1 MRNREGDRLTP
12 TVEHDAEVA
21 IIGRSCRLPGANSPE
36 TLWDLLSSGRCAISQ
51 VPADRWSLE
60 RLGHPKPKE
69 RGRSY
74 TWAAGI
80 LDDPW
85 GFDPAVFGISP
96 REAEQMDP
104 QQRLLLEL
112 AFEAIEDAGIAPSS
126 LAGTHT
132 GVFIGGSSLDYGNL
146 RLHDP
151 AAADAYFATGNT
163 LAVLSN
169 RISYVFDLHG
179 PSFTIDTAC
188 SSSLVALDAAV
199 AAIRSGSI
207 DTAIVGGANALVSPF
222 GFISFSQATM
232 LSPTGLCRAFSAKAD
247 GYVRAEGGVVLV
259 LRALRRARVEG
270 DRPHALIV
278 ASGVNSD
285 GRTSGISLPS
295 KKHQSALLDRVY
307 EDAGVDPDDVAFVEA
322 HGTGTRVGDPVE
334 AGAIGDVLGRRR
346 RQPLPI
352 GSIKSNIG
360 HIEPASGLAGVM
372 KAMLA
377 LEHDE
382 LPRSLHCSELNPDI
396 AFDDLNLSVSVEPV
410 ALARDGRPR
419 YAGVSSFGFGGTNA
433 HVILSDAAPVL
444 TRGAPAK
451 APQFLFLSAQ
461 SESALAELARNY
473 SIRLAGVGPNSFQRI
488 VAATGH
494 RRERHA
500 EGLVIPLG
508 APKAVIQALDAAA
521 EQADNSRQLASPHIV
536 LGSAIEQDA
545 PVAFVFS
552 GNGSQWPG
560 MGQHAYEANAAF
572 RDRFNAIDALF
583 QPLSG
588 WSLAAMMFD
597 ANIAMHLARTSIAQP
612 LVFAIQAA
620 TAHCLTGLGLR
631 PAMTL
636 GHSMGE
642 VAAAEAAGILDLA
655 SAVSVIYYRSHHQEL
670 VRDAGGLAVLF
681 GPRDAAEALVAE
693 IPELVIAAHNSP
705 RNFTISGPFDALEQL
720 ARASRAYKARV
731 RRLDLVYPFHSDLMG
746 PVEAPLYDDLATLA
760 PMRSRVTFIS
770 TVEADVLAGPELDA
784 LYWWR
789 NVREPVQF
797 KEGIERAA
805 HLGARIFVKIGPGA
819 TLIADIKETADNIG
833 ATIAAFPVHQ
843 QKPLGDDPFR
853 RAVAEALTRGAAIDK
868 AVAFG
873 DDPGPVDNLPAYPWQ
888 RRICRLGET
897 TETSGL
903 LSVRAWH
910 PLIGARLAADALEWH
925 AQVDPLLIPAL
936 ADHRIDGQILL
947 PGAAFAE
954 MALAVASDWLGS
966 KTVTIEDVEILQPM
980 IFSANVSRQIV
991 CRAAPI
997 AGTIEIMSRPRLSNT
1012 PFVLHARA
1020 KVVHRPGPTLRF
1032 PVHDLPT
1039 IPKRREKTVSGLEL
1053 YAKAQQSGL
1062 EFGPAFRQV
1071 ASAAREGKAG
1081 IIVNLRSTQA
1091 DPRYGLDPA
1100 RLDSCFHGLILLF
1113 ADVTGTARAP
1123 AYLPVRFGEIRLERP
1138 GEAIAQA
1145 HIDIKRCDERAIV
1158 ADFTLLDA
1166 DGELIAKLR
1175 DARYQAVR
1183 AALRGDLANHAV
1195 AQSLTLAEEPT
1206 ASRRDACLTPD
1217 VLARAGARETANA
1230 AASSLPAD
1238 LVLIEGWATAAAYRL
1253 ASRLATGNRIAPKQ
1267 LISAGR
1273 FPPAHGGWLITLLKA
1288 LADSGLAEPDGEA
1301 YLLAGDLDLPDPE
1314 EILQSFAADHPRRSA
1329 ELLLA
1334 ARTGAAMEAL
1344 SHSDAAIGSLSE
1356 SAIESFE
1363 IGSLA
1368 VVAAADLL
1376 ADLLHR
1382 SSEHWPRDRA
1392 LRILQIGHGPLS
1404 SHSVGLALRH
1414 DARLTIFE
1422 PDQARLERARLAFSR
1437 DARIAFLDNLE
1448 AIQSGGFDLV
1458 IAADALHRI
1467 APQKIPLARIV
1478 ETIASEGLIA
1488 AIEPEAS
1495 LFRDLVFGL
1504 DREWPAESGQSGCVL
1519 SASDWSGALRSAG
1532 LHALLAEPI
1541 MTKAG
1546 PALLVAGQKPKAA
1559 AKGNRLAKA
1568 LIIRDGDSRTIEVVA
1583 ALADRLHAG
1592 GADCRVEDTDA
1603 LHRDGPF
1610 EAVVCLSGPASAGQ
1624 SSVEHLAARCL
1635 SLKAA
1640 AEHLGKQR
1648 TQFWII
1654 THGALR
1660 VDEDAPASEAGVWA
1674 FARTLANEFQG
1685 LVVRRVDV
1693 APGLPPAIEA
1703 ERLAEI
1709 IVSGTAETDIVVD
1722 ARSTRVAR
1730 LRAQDGGEAP
1740 DFGSPAT
1747 ASRLEKGEGSGL
1759 DRIRWT
1765 PIERQPPAPG
1775 EIEIAVAASG
1785 LNFRDVMW
1793 GLSILPD
1800 EMLEEGFAGPT
1811 LGLECAGHVVAV
1823 GQGVDRFKTGDE
1835 VVAFAGGAFASHVT
1849 VNANMAALIPEGLP
1863 LEAATTIPVA
1873 FLTAYYAL
1881 VTCARLAP
1889 GEWVLIHGGAGGV
1902 GLAAL
1907 QIARWRG
1914 ARAIATAG
1922 SLEKRDL
1929 VRTLGAEHVF
1939 DGRSGNFVDDVRRV
1953 TGGGGVAVVLNSL
1966 SGEAMERS
1974 IGLLEPFGRFVELGK
1989 RDYLANTHIGL
2000 RPFRKNLAY
2009 FGVDLDHLIL
2019 AQAEKGHQLFEEVM
2033 RRFAEGEFSALPY
2046 RSFPAREFIDAMRL
2060 MQQSGHIGK
2069 IVITPPKPGE
2079 IHVAP
2084 LNRFEVARDKTHLI
2098 TGGFGGFGLATARWL
2113 VERGARHLA
2122 LVGRSGANSPEARE
2136 ALADFKTAGVK
2147 VHVAALNIADAR
2159 AAKTLFQTIAKEMP
2173 PLGGVIHA
2181 AMVLDDAVIA
2191 NLDSERLKIVLT
2203 PKVAGAEH
2211 LDRLTRYL
2219 PLDYFVLFSSATT
2232 LIGNPGQ
2239 GAYVAA
2245 NGFLEGLARQRRA
2258 AGRPALAVAWGG
2270 IEDVG
2275 LLARN
2280 RSLKETLASRA
2291 GVKGMNARD
2300 ALNLMGEA
2308 LSRPNRSADEAVLVI
2323 AEMNWTTARTHLPL
2337 LSSPT
2342 YAELIRED
2350 AAAEAD
2356 KRERIDVAALIATR
2370 APEDVR
2376 KTIVDVIVE
2385 EIAHILR
2392 LPVENLNRSKPL
2404 SEIGLDSLM
2413 AVELGVSLEERLS
2426 LEAPLSTSASGFN
2439 VGELADHILG
2449 LCVNATSEEAS
2460 IAQNLAD
2467 KHLGKGVADKM
2478 APLTALVEE
2487 KSRDLTQILR

>member
-12 TVEHDAEVA
+12 TAEHDAEVA
-21 IIGRSCRLPGANSPE
+21 IIGRSCRLPGAVSPE
-36 TLWDLLSSGRCAISQ
+36 KLWDLLSAGRCAVSQ
-51 VPADRWSLE
+51 VPPDRWSLE

-74 TWAAGI
+74 TWSAGI

-112 AFEAIEDAGIAPSS
+112 TFEALEDAGIAPSS
-126 LAGTHT
+126 LAGTHA

-232 LSPTGLCRAFSAKAD
+232 LSPTGLCRAFSARAD
-247 GYVRAEGGVVLV
+247 GYVRAEGGVVLI
-259 LRALRRARVEG
+259 LRALRRAHIDG

-295 KKHQSALLDRVY
+295 KRHQSALLERVY
-307 EDAGVDPDDVAFVEA
+307 EESGVDPNDVAFIEA

-346 RQPLPI
+346 RRPLPI
-352 GSIKSNIG
+352 GSIKTNIG
-360 HIEPASGLAGVM
+360 HVEPASGLAGAM

-396 AFDDLNLSVSVEPV
+396 SFDDLNLSVSVEPV
-410 ALARDGRPR
+410 ALARDGKRR

-433 HVILSDAAPVL
+433 HVILSDPPFV
-444 TRGAPAK
+444 PARDTSAR

-461 SESALAELARNY
+461 SEAALAELARCY
-473 SIRLAGVGPNSFQRI
+473 SARLAGVEPHSFQRI
-488 VAATGH
+488 IAATGH

-500 EGLVIPLG
+500 ERLVIPVG
-508 APKAVIQALDAAA
+508 AQKAVIQALDAAA
-521 EQADNSRQLASPHIV
+521 EETGAPPQSGSLSIV
-536 LGSAIEQDA
+536 AGSAIERDA

-560 MGQHAYEANAAF
+560 MGQHVYEANAAF
-572 RDRFNAIDALF
+572 RERFDTIDALF

-597 ANIAMHLARTSIAQP
+597 RDIATHLARTSIAQP

-620 TAHCLTGLGLR
+620 TAHCLTELGLR

-655 SAVSVIYYRSHHQEL
+655 SAVRVIYCRSHHQEL
-670 VRDAGGLAVLF
+670 VRNAGGLAVVF

-693 IPELVIAAHNSP
+693 IPELAIAAHNSP
-705 RNFTISGPFDALEQL
+705 RNFTVSGPFDALEEL
-720 ARASRAYKARV
+720 TRASRAHKARV

-746 PVEAPLYDDLATLA
+746 PVKAPLYDDLAGLE
-760 PMRSRVTFIS
+760 PRRSRVTFIS
-770 TVEADVLAGPELDA
+770 TVDAGILSGHELDA

-797 KEGIERAA
+797 MEGIEHAA
-805 HLGARIFVKIGPGA
+805 HLGARIFIKIGPGG
-819 TLIADIKETADNIG
+819 TLVADIKETADNVG
-833 ATIAAFPVHQ
+833 ATIAAFSVNH

-853 RAVAEALTRGAAIDK
+853 RAAAEALTRGAKIDK
-868 AVAFG
+868 DIAFG

-897 TETSGL
+897 AETSGL
-903 LSVRAWH
+903 LSVRVWH
-910 PLIGARLAADALEWH
+910 PLIGARLAADSLEWH

-954 MALAVASDWLGS
+954 MALAAASDWLGS
-966 KTVTIEDVEILQPM
+966 KTVTIEDLEILQPM
-980 IFSANVSRQIV
+980 IFAANVSRQIV
-991 CRAAPI
+991 CRATPI

-1020 KVVHRPGPTLRF
+1020 KVVHKPGPTLRF

-1039 IPKRREKTVSGLEL
+1039 IPKRREKIVSGLEL

-1071 ASAAREGKAG
+1071 ASAAREGKAR
-1081 IIVNLRSTQA
+1081 ITVNLRSAEA
-1091 DPRYGLDPA
+1091 DRRYGLDPA
-1100 RLDSCFHGLILLF
+1100 RLDSCFHGLILIF
-1113 ADVTGTARAP
+1113 ADLAQTARAP

-1145 HIDIKRCDERAIV
+1145 RIDIKRCDERAIV
-1158 ADFTLLDA
+1158 ADFTLLGA

-1175 DARYQAVR
+1175 DARYQAAR
-1183 AALRGDLANHAV
+1183 APLRGDLASHAV
-1195 AQSLTLAEEPT
+1195 AQTLMLAEEPT
-1206 ASRRDACLTPD
+1206 ASRRDAALTPD
-1217 VLARAGARETANA
+1217 LLARAGARETASA
-1230 AASSLPAD
+1230 VASSLPAD

-1253 ASRLATGNRIAPKQ
+1253 ASKLATGNRIAPRQ

-1273 FPPAHGGWLITLLKA
+1273 FPAAHGGWLMSLLKA
-1288 LADSGLAEPDGEA
+1288 LADSGLAEADGDA

-1344 SHSDAAIGSLSE
+1344 SHGEAAIGSLSE

-1404 SHSVGLALRH
+1404 SHSVELALRH
-1414 DARLTIFE
+1414 GARLTIFE
-1422 PDQARLERARLAFSR
+1422 PDQGRLERARLAFAR
-1437 DARIAFLDNLE
+1437 DARIVFLDSLE
-1448 AIQSGGFDLV
+1448 AVQTGCFDLV
-1458 IAADALHRI
+1458 VAADALHRI
-1467 APQKIPLARIV
+1467 AAQKIPMARIV

-1504 DREWPAESGQSGCVL
+1504 DREWPADSSQSGAVL
-1519 SASDWSGALRSAG
+1519 STADWADQLRSAG
-1532 LHALLAEPI
+1532 LRAPLAEPI

-1546 PALLVAGQKPKAA
+1546 PVLLVAAQKAKSAA
-1559 AKGNRLAKA
+1559 RSSRLAKA
-1568 LIIRDGDSRTIEVVA
+1568 LIIRDGDPDTIEIAA
-1583 ALADRLHAG
+1583 ALGDRLRSEG
-1592 GADCRVEDTDA
+1592 VDCRIEKADA
-1603 LHRDGPF
+1603 LDRSGPF
-1610 EAVVCLSGPASAGQ
+1610 EAVIFLSSAEPAGQ
-1624 SSVEHLAARCL
+1624 SSVDRLAARCL

-1640 AEHLGKQR
+1640 AEHLGKQK
-1648 TQFWII
+1648 TQLWIV

-1660 VDEDAPASEAGVWA
+1660 IDEDAPASEAGLWT
-1674 FARTLANEFQG
+1674 FARTFANEFQG

-1703 ERLAEI
+1703 ERLADV
-1709 IVSGTAETDIVVD
+1709 IVSGTTETDIVVD
-1722 ARSTRVAR
+1722 ARSTRVVR
-1730 LRAQDGGEAP
+1730 LRAQDGGEAQ
-1740 DFGSPAT
+1740 DLGSPAP

-1765 PIERQPPAPG
+1765 PIERRPPAPG
-1775 EIEIAVAASG
+1775 EIEIAIAASG

-1881 VTCARLAP
+1881 VTCARLAS

-1922 SLEKRDL
+1922 SEEKRDL
-1929 VRTLGAEHVF
+1929 VRALGAEHVF
-1939 DGRSGNFVDDVRRV
+1939 DGRSGNFVDEVRRV
-1953 TGGGGVAVVLNSL
+1953 TEGGVAVVLNSL

-2000 RPFRKNLAY
+2000 RPFRRNLAY

-2033 RRFAEGEFSALPY
+2033 RCFAEGEFSTLPY

-2079 IHVAP
+2079 IRVAP
-2084 LNRFEVARDKTHLI
+2084 QSRFKVSSDKTHLI

-2122 LVGRSGANSPEARE
+2122 LVGRKGASSPEARE
-2136 ALADFKTAGVK
+2136 ALADFKAASVK
-2147 VHVAALNIADAR
+2147 VHVAALDIADAR
-2159 AAKTLFQTIAKEMP
+2159 AARTLFQTIAKEMA

-2191 NLDSERLKIVLT
+2191 NLDAQRLKNVLT

-2211 LDRLTRYL
+2211 LDRLTRDL
-2219 PLDYFVLFSSATT
+2219 PLDYFVLYSSATT
-2232 LIGNPGQ
+2232 VIGNPGQ

-2308 LSRPNRSADEAVLVI
+2308 LSRPNQGADEAVLVI

-2356 KRERIDVAALIATR
+2356 KREKIDVAALIATR
-2370 APEDVR
+2370 APEEVR

-2392 LPVENLNRSKPL
+2392 LPIENLNRSKPL

-2460 IAQNLAD
+2460 IAQNLAE
-2467 KHLGKGVADKM
+2467 KHLGKGVAEKM